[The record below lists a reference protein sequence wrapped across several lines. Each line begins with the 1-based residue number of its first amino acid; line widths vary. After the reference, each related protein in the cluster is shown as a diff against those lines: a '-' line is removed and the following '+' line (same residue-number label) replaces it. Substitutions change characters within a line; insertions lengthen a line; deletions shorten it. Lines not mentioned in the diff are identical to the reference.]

1 MTTTTALALIQDAT
15 LTNGDAVYYTCP
27 TNTTAVFKR
36 SVFTN
41 TSANAVTVTVNVVRS
56 GGAVATT
63 NVLIP
68 AKAVAP
74 NDTYVSPE
82 LAGLTL
88 GPGDSVHAQAST
100 TNVINLMASGIQI
113 V

>member
-1 MTTTTALALIQDAT
+1 MTTTALALIPDAT
-15 LTNGDAVYYTCP
+15 LTGADANYYTCP
-27 TNTTAVFKR
+27 ANTTTVFKR

-56 GGAVATT
+56 GGSSATT
-63 NVLIP
+63 NVIVP
-68 AKAVAP
+68 GKAVAP

-82 LAGLTL
+82 MAGLTL
-88 GPGDSVHAQAST
+88 GAGDSIHAQAGTSG
-100 TNVINLMASGIQI
+100 VINFMASGIQI